1 MTTRRKVGSKQ
12 SRISYHHHI
21 SSSASSGII
30 ANDTRARALVRV
42 RRIGALWVVAA
53 MVDFCFANQERCFFF
68 FFDKR
73 IRIKGERSRL
83 PLPSPPTEYGVD
95 RTRETCF
102 ADIHVYYVQQPA
114 PFRSRSQTRLEL
126 VMKTDTH
133 THTHTHTQG
142 KKKGGEGGGTREERG
157 VGGKGFGR
165 ILKNLHFILFLFLFP
180 V

>member
-1 MTTRRKVGSKQ
+1 MT
-12 SRISYHHHI
+12 H
-21 SSSASSGII
+21 
-30 ANDTRARALVRV
+30 ARALLCESDASARYGSLP
-42 RRIGALWVVAA
+42 RWSIFALRTKRGV
-53 MVDFCFANQERCFFF
+53 FFFF